1 MKMKWVHND
10 CIGGVKLKKIWIL
23 SIQKYVYLNELLNI
37 FYNCKI
43 TLNSQI
49 SNSLSFPDLTC
60 TVPLTGEQQLCEEYW
75 DQSWK

>member
-1 MKMKWVHND
+1 M
-10 CIGGVKLKKIWIL
+10 IGVRNVRRSMRYVVL

-37 FYNCKI
+37 FNNCKI
-43 TLNSQI
+43 TFNSQI